1 MFEPQNF
8 ITNLS
13 YMGTGMLAIL
23 IVMGVIIVATVILN
37 KVFSSKKK

>member
-8 ITNLS
+8 IANLS

-23 IVMGVIIVATVILN
+23 IVMGVIILATVILN
-37 KVFSSKKK
+37 KVFSDKKK

>member
-1 MFEPQNF
+1 MFNPQNF

-23 IVMGVIIVATVILN
+23 IVMGVIILATVILN
-37 KVFSSKKK
+37 KVFSDKK

>member
-1 MFEPQNF
+1 MFNPQNF

-23 IVMGVIIVATVILN
+23 IVMAVIIAVTAILN
-37 KVFSSKKK
+37 KVFSGKK

>member
-1 MFEPQNF
+1 MFEPNNF

-23 IVMGVIIVATVILN
+23 IVMGVIIIATVALN
-37 KVFSSKKK
+37 KIFSSKK

>member
-1 MFEPQNF
+1 MFEPNNF

-23 IVMGVIIVATVILN
+23 IVMGVIILATVALN
-37 KVFSSKKK
+37 KIFSSKK